1 VNEPVI
7 IVEYDSNWVAVFSQL
22 RGMLAIA
29 LGSLPAAI
37 EHVGST
43 SVPGAAAKPIID
55 IDIVLGSGDD
65 LPTVISLLAKLG
77 YRHVGDLGIAG
88 REAFD
93 NPPGLPAHHLYVVV
107 AGNSEHMRHLRFRDY
122 LRSHPEVRDQY
133 SALKKS
139 LGRKFGDDREAYT
152 EAKTAFIED
161 VLNRA
166 GNGSRRC

>member
-1 VNEPVI
+1 MNEPVI
-7 IVEYDSNWVAVFSQL
+7 IVDYDPDWVTVFSQL
-22 RGMLAIA
+22 SGMLTKA
-29 LGSLPAAI
+29 LGSLPISI

-55 IDIVLGSGDD
+55 IDVVIGSGDD
-65 LPTVISLLAKLG
+65 LPAAISLLARLG
-77 YRHVGDLGIAG
+77 YRHIGDLGIAG

-107 AGNSEHMRHLRFRDY
+107 AGNPEHMRHLGFRDY

-139 LGRKFGDDREAYT
+139 LGTRFRDDREAYT

-161 VLNRA
+161 VLNKA
-166 GNGSRRC
+166 EDSSLRR

>member
-7 IVEYDSNWVAVFSQL
+7 IVEYDSNWVDVFSQL

-93 NPPGLPAHHLYVVV
+93 NPPGLPAHHLYVVI
-107 AGNSEHMRHLRFRDY
+107 AGNSEHVRHLRFRDY